1 MNFPNDLPFFY
12 RATNPNVAHIKQV
25 TSKLYQWDGTSTK
38 PQEVV
43 ESRSAAGPLNVNLPG
58 TATIWSDTYTLGYT
72 NENEAAPIFFEVND
86 KPGLLKAINAVAK
99 RLGVSIFSNLIDA
112 KGWAISE
119 SRIYLNDNTLEY
131 CDPNE
136 RYEYSGGNDPSFNS
150 NPWGRIWALNTNVIT
165 DMNPHSEIPV
175 ADFENSD
182 LTKTKGCH
190 FDFLKEVL
198 TYARENNTSYGIGS
212 MRYAANS
219 RGTMIFTSNQT
230 NSNGYYP
237 PEVGD
242 VIYRAHTGHPD
253 YYGTEY
259 FGSGGFLFQSRF
271 RETMDDLHHTYWV
284 TVGSNGVVVEVEQ
297 LSDEL
302 LGITN

>member
-1 MNFPNDLPFFY
+1 MSFSNDLPFFY
-12 RATNPNVAHIKQV
+12 RATNPNVAHVKQV

-72 NENEAAPIFFEVND
+72 NENEASPIFFEVSD
-86 KPGLLKAINAVAK
+86 KPSLLKAINAVAK
-99 RLGVSIFSNLIDA
+99 RLGVSIFNNIIDA
-112 KGWAISE
+112 KGWAVSE

-136 RYEYSGGNDPSFNS
+136 RYEYSGGNDLSFNS
-150 NPWGRIWALNTNVIT
+150 NPWGRIWALTTGVIT
-165 DMNPHSEIPV
+165 SFYPNASSNLP
-175 ADFENSD
+175 DFKNED

-190 FDFLKEVL
+190 FDFMKEVI
-198 TYARENNTSYGIGS
+198 TWSRNNGQYGIGGS
-212 MRYAANS
+212 WYADNS
-219 RGTMIFTSNQT
+219 RGTALFTSNQT

-237 PEVGD
+237 PVVGD

-259 FGSGGFLFQSRF
+259 FGSGGFIFQSRF
-271 RETMDDLHHTYWV
+271 RETLDDLEHYYWV
-284 TVGSNGVVVEVEQ
+284 SVGSNGVVVEVQQ